1 MSQWNA
7 ALDAY
12 LEVAGK
18 ALGGLYFGRKGAA
31 ETVCRQFGR
40 PLCAESAQL
49 IKEFLRSLQ
58 IRLDMQS
65 VIESITGETFPRRP
79 SDEEL
84 LGEFRRHRA
93 VVAALSKPPSGPRAA
108 GELAIPDEHVVAVNG
123 LIASSAGP
131 ASKVLANYGFETSP
145 AAFR

>member
-1 MSQWNA
+1 LEAAESIATEIEQTLLDPTLLKAIERAKVDALQTSQWNA

-31 ETVCRQFGR
+31 EAVCRQFGR
-40 PLCAESAQL
+40 PLCAESAGT

-58 IRLDMQS
+58 VRLDMQG
-65 VIESITGETFPRRP
+65 VIESITGETFPRRA

-84 LGEFRRHRA
+84 LAEFRRHRA
-93 VVAALSKPPSGPRAA
+93 VVTALCKPVAPA
-108 GELAIPDEHVVAVNG
+108 GKSNGDVAIP
-123 LIASSAGP
+123 
-131 ASKVLANYGFETSP
+131 
-145 AAFR
+145 